1 MTTQQRQRTAAAM
14 RAFAAGDKAA
24 LKSLPP
30 EALIFGAG
38 RVTIDPVAA
47 FDDEVARKSPAYAAA
62 RAQIKAEQRAAEQR
76 EADFSYTALR
86 EADLKARAPALAV
99 LFGCTTEQAGRWL
112 RTGKFA

>member
-1 MTTQQRQRTAAAM
+1 MTTQLRQRTAAAAH
-14 RAFAAGDKAA
+14 AFAAGDKAA

-38 RVTIDPVAA
+38 RVTFDPVAA

-62 RAQIKAEQRAAEQR
+62 RAQIKAERRATEC
-76 EADFSYTALR
+76 SYTALR
-86 EADLKARAPALAV
+86 ETDLNARAPALAV
-99 LFGCTTEQAGRWL
+99 LFGCTAEQAGRWL